1 MILRGIAMIAIGDR
15 RARRA
20 FVAGF
25 ALLLLG
31 ALAPARAA
39 AAPQLLPNL
48 QTLKAVDLRLDRDEK
63 PGRVLLRFST
73 RIANRGPGPLEIF
86 PTQNPPDCDGNGDPS
101 DDRSVYQRIFEDAD
115 GDGIFGRN
123 KDTLS
128 TERLAGCMGFHPE
141 HDHWHVDDFASYRLY
156 RQATGAL
163 VRSSDKVS
171 FCLIDLIR
179 PFGYLAGSPS
189 SEYYPHGGSSCD
201 EVTTEGISVG
211 WADVYDYSLPG
222 QWVDVTGLPTAKYCL
237 VSTADPSH
245 QLSDFN
251 FANNRSGTRVRL
263 NLSARTPKRLDGT
276 C

>member
-1 MILRGIAMIAIGDR
+1 MIAIGDR
-15 RARRA
+15 RSRRA
-20 FVAGF
+20 FAAGF

-31 ALAPARAA
+31 ALAPSRAA

-48 QTLKAVDLRLDRDEK
+48 QTLKAVDLRLDGDTK
-63 PGRVLLRFST
+63 SARVLLRFSN
-73 RIANRGPGPLEIF
+73 RIANRGRGPLEIF
-86 PTQNPPDCDGNGDPS
+86 PTQNPSDCDDNGDPS
-101 DDRSVYQRIFEDAD
+101 DDRSVYQRIFEDVK
-115 GDGIFGRN
+115 GDGIFERS

-128 TERLAGCMGFHPE
+128 TEQLAGCMHFHPE
-141 HDHWHVDDFASYRLY
+141 HNHWHLDDFASYRLY

-171 FCLIDLIR
+171 FCVIDVIR

-189 SEYYPHGGSSCD
+189 SEYYPQGGSGCD
-201 EVTTEGISVG
+201 DVATEGISVG
-211 WADVYDYSLPG
+211 WADIYDYSLPG

-237 VSTADPSH
+237 ASTADPSH
-245 QLSDFN
+245 QLSDSN

-263 NLSARTPKRLDGT
+263 DFAARTAKRLGGT